1 MGRSERRVFQA
12 AGELVDKESLRWL
25 AAVSEA
31 GAGGRRPVDL
41 RQQAGER

>member
-1 MGRSERRVFQA
+1 MVRFERRVFQA
-12 AGELVDKESLRWL
+12 AGELVDRESLRWE
-25 AAVSEA
+25 AAGSEA